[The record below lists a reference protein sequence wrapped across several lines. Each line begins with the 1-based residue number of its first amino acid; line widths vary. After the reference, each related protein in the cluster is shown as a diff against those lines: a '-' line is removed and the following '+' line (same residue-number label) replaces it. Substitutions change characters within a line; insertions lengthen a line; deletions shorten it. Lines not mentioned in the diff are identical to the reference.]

1 MHKKFSDRLD
11 LDMLVLLLH
20 ARARTRVH
28 RPIKSETFYQTSQL
42 CFICLLLVI
51 DIIIYNITP
60 VLFI

>member
-28 RPIKSETFYQTSQL
+28 RPIKSETFLPNKSTLLYLLATS
-42 CFICLLLVI
+42 
-51 DIIIYNITP
+51 N
-60 VLFI
+60 

>member
-51 DIIIYNITP
+51 DIINNI
-60 VLFI
+60 

>member
-1 MHKKFSDRLD
+1 MHMKFSDRLD

-20 ARARTRVH
+20 ARARVH